1 MSILDKALAAIGY
14 APVARELATEV
25 LKSPWS
31 DSSELTRWTL
41 DDLFGVTMDP
51 TAVRV
56 NRATAMR
63 VATVAKARNTVA
75 TTVGRLALY
84 NQKGNRRAPQQMSLL
99 AQPERSVPLS
109 TTLTWTVD
117 ALIFYPCTWW
127 HVVQR
132 DSYGW
137 PMWVEWIDRSR
148 ATLDANG
155 RLAKIDNV
163 EVEPKDVIRFDS
175 PLGTGLLDIARDT
188 LARAIKINRAAA
200 NAEENPVPSID
211 LHHEDGNATLTKEEI
226 ADLVEQW
233 RQARIKGSVAYTPK
247 SIKANTLGVQ
257 PEQLLIDGRKQ
268 IQLELAR
275 HLNVPAWALDV
286 ELGGSSLTYQNRQS
300 RNAELIDLALSP
312 YMQAIVGRLSLGD
325 VTPQGWRVLFD
336 TDDLTKPDQKTRF
349 DTYKVGI
356 DGGFVTAEQVTEW
369 EGWETTTTGG
379 PQ

>member
-1 MSILDKALAAIGY
+1 MSIFDKALAAIGY
-14 APVARELATEV
+14 APVARSLAVDV

-31 DSSELTRWTL
+31 SSDELTKW
-41 DDLFGVTMDP
+41 TMDDVFGIPFDP
-51 TAVRV
+51 TSVRV

-63 VATVAKARNTVA
+63 IATVAKARNAVA
-75 TTVGRLALY
+75 TTVGRLGLY
-84 NQKGNRRAPQQMSLL
+84 NQKGNLRAPQQMSLL
-99 AQPERSVPLS
+99 AQPERNVPLS

-127 HVVQR
+127 HVVDR
-132 DSYGW
+132 DAYGW
-137 PMWVEWIDRSR
+137 PKWVEWIDRGR
-148 ATLDANG
+148 VTLDKDG
-155 RLAKIDNV
+155 RLTKIDNV
-163 EVEPKDVIRFDS
+163 EVDPKNVIRFDS

-188 LARAIKINRAAA
+188 IARAIKINRAAA

-211 LHHEDGNATLTKEEI
+211 LHHEDANATLTKTEI

-233 RQARIKGSVAYTPK
+233 RQARIKGAVAYTPK
-247 SIKANTLGVQ
+247 SIKANTMGAQ

-275 HLNVPAWALDV
+275 HLNVPAWVLDV

-349 DTYKVGI
+349 DTYAIGI
-356 DGGFVTAEQVTEW
+356 DKGFVTKEQVVAW
-369 EGWETTTTGG
+369 EGWDTTTTGG
-379 PQ
+379 PS